1 MDSCSNFNLN
11 SNFINIFTLY
21 EDKLKKLDTLLL
33 KIKEKF
39 LIYDYQARIK
49 LRRFNSLYKK
59 ADKIALEIKLLR
71 DKIEEEIDKKAQ

>member
-1 MDSCSNFNLN
+1 M
-11 SNFINIFTLY
+11 NIFTLY

-59 ADKIALEIKLLR
+59 ADRIAIEIKLLR
-71 DKIEEEIDKKAQ
+71 KQVEEEIDKKAQ